1 MSDRVVAVLS
11 GGGVK
16 AAAHLG
22 AVRALSA
29 AELAPTRYIGTS
41 MGAVIA
47 TGLAAGL
54 PPEEVAERLYAV
66 RQRDVFAVD
75 RTLLLKGVFARALLR
90 PEPFRRTLEALLPVT
105 RFSELRIPL
114 TVTATDLDSGA
125 LLRYGAGGEDVPL
138 LDALSAACALPLFF
152 PPFPLGGRRTA
163 DGGLRAVVPLEVAAE
178 FPAELVVAVDVGSG
192 FDTGAEPA
200 GRRAPALLKLHGDA
214 QWALMASNT
223 ALTRALWEA
232 TPGRAPL
239 LWIRPRV
246 RRGETFATEQLRWY
260 VGEGERAANL
270 ALAAR
275 KT

>member
-1 MSDRVVAVLS
+1 VSDRVVVVLS

-22 AVRALSA
+22 AVRALLGA
-29 AELAPTRYIGTS
+29 GLAPTRYIGTS

-54 PPEEVAERLYAV
+54 SPEEVAERLYAV
-66 RQRDVFAVD
+66 RQRDVFALD
-75 RTLLLKGVFARALLR
+75 RTALLKGVFARALLR
-90 PEPFRRTLEALLPVT
+90 PEPFRRTLETLLPVT
-105 RFSELRIPL
+105 RFADLRVPL

-125 LLRYGAGGEDVPL
+125 LLCFGAGGEDVPL
-138 LDALSAACALPLFF
+138 LDALSATCALPLFF

-163 DGGLRAVVPLEVAAE
+163 DGGLRAVVPLEVAAR
-178 FPAELVVAVDVGSG
+178 FPADLVVAVDVGAG
-192 FDTGAEPA
+192 LDTGPEPP
-200 GRRAPALLKLHGDA
+200 GRRSPALLKLHGDA

-232 TPGRAPL
+232 TPGRPPL

-260 VGEGERAANL
+260 VAEGERAANI

-275 KT
+275 KA